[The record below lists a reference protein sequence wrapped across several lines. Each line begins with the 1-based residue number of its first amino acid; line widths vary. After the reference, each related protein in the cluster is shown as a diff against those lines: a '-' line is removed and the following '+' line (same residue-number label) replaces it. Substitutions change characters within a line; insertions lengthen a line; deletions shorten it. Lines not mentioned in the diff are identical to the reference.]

1 MEGKPLMKAPP
12 KGSRCCICQLSK
24 MRMQNVS
31 RGSQEHP
38 IRPACHCS
46 LCTSSRE
53 KARRYTTAPGQ
64 SVSIDLAGPFK
75 TPTIGNNIYAFIVVD
90 HYTRYTWLDF
100 MPSKSSRCTQQ
111 SFLRYCAHT
120 QCTPSH
126 VHTDGGK
133 EFMGNLA
140 AHLRDNTI
148 YQTFTC
154 PYRSFQNSIVERRVR
169 SLKEGARAC
178 MLESGLPEQFYGR
191 AMHTA
196 SVALNAH
203 PTIDDPVHANTTPFA
218 VMFPNRT
225 QPKLRVFG
233 SLAYVLN
240 TPKQSRKDNLK
251 LPGSIGCPKT
261 FLIM

>member
-1 MEGKPLMKAPP
+1 
-12 KGSRCCICQLSK
+12 
-24 MRMQNVS
+24 
-31 RGSQEHP
+31 
-38 IRPACHCS
+38 
-46 LCTSSRE
+46 
-53 KARRYTTAPGQ
+53 
-64 SVSIDLAGPFK
+64 
-75 TPTIGNNIYAFIVVD
+75 
-90 HYTRYTWLDF
+90 

-133 EFMGNLA
+133 EFMGNLS

-240 TPKQSRKDNLK
+240 TPKKSRKDNLK
-251 LPGSIGCPKT
+251 LPFCILVFFYIPSQKIYCIFPNRGGGGLPARNSIIMLVPPEGLGCLLGKGT
-261 FLIM
+261 TSTTTSTSTRS